1 MAQIRAHSSC
11 DAEGDP
17 RRRSDIPASIEDL
30 KMQSIIVGRS
40 AKRAAVVAT
49 IIVASFPLYGCY
61 TPMERALGGG
71 AIGGL
76 GGAGI
81 GALASGG
88 AAYATLGGAAVGAAA
103 GSLVGLATTPRYY
116 RRRYY

>member
-1 MAQIRAHSSC
+1 MQNLTIAHPVKT
-11 DAEGDP
+11 A
-17 RRRSDIPASIEDL
+17 
-30 KMQSIIVGRS
+30 IIF
-40 AKRAAVVAT
+40 AAMLTAAV
-49 IIVASFPLYGCY
+49 SLSGCY
-61 TPMERALGGG
+61 TPTQRAVGGG
-71 AIGGL
+71 LIGGL

>member
-1 MAQIRAHSSC
+1 
-11 DAEGDP
+11 
-17 RRRSDIPASIEDL
+17 
-30 KMQSIIVGRS
+30 MQRIAIGRS
-40 AKRAAVVAT
+40 AKRTLIFAILLTAT
-49 IIVASFPLYGCY
+49 LPLYGCY
-61 TPMERALGGG
+61 TPTQRALGGG
-71 AIGGL
+71 LIGGL

-88 AAYATLGGAAVGAAA
+88 TAVGTLGGGAIGAAA

>member
-1 MAQIRAHSSC
+1 MQNLAIAH
-11 DAEGDP
+11 P
-17 RRRSDIPASIEDL
+17 L
-30 KMQSIIVGRS
+30 KKAAIF
-40 AKRAAVVAT
+40 AAVLTAAV
-49 IIVASFPLYGCY
+49 SLSGCY
-61 TPMERALGGG
+61 TPTQRALGGG
-71 AIGGL
+71 LIGGL

-116 RRRYY
+116 RRRYS